1 MKWLGKVAGGALGLA
16 LTSSPIGLV
25 IGAALGH
32 RFDQGLQQGS
42 SRDRYRQ
49 SAHSGSYGRH
59 RVNSGSEDEFF
70 KVTFRLMGQ
79 LAKVDGRVSEESV
92 KSARSLMQQMDLS
105 PEQVKHAINFF
116 NEGKT
121 SGFDLDKA
129 LSKLVAA
136 CRNRRDIAR
145 SVLELQVQVILGAG
159 NISTRQRSI
168 LWQLC
173 QSLKISRV
181 ELAQIEALMRI
192 RMSNANYQSQNKSST
207 PLQLAYDKLGVESNA
222 SDDEVK
228 HQYRR
233 LMNAHHP
240 DKLHAKGADEEVIK
254 DSTDKVQEIRAAY
267 DAIKASR
274 AGKS

>member
-32 RFDQGLQQGS
+32 RFDQGLQQGTGNG
-42 SRDRYRQ
+42 RYRQ
-49 SAHSGSYGRH
+49 SSSYARH
-59 RVNSGSEDEFF
+59 RVNPGEEDEFF
-70 KVTFRLMGQ
+70 KVTFRLMGH
-79 LAKVDGRVSEESV
+79 LAKIDGRVSEESV
-92 KSARSLMQQMDLS
+92 KSARSIMQQMDLS

-121 SGFDLDKA
+121 SGFNLDRA
-129 LSKLVAA
+129 LSRLVVA
-136 CRNRRDIAR
+136 CRNRRDISR

-159 NISTRQRSI
+159 NISTRQRAV

-192 RMSNANYQSQNKSST
+192 RMSNANYQTQNKSST
-207 PLQLAYDKLGVESNA
+207 PLQIAYDTLGIESNA

-228 HQYRR
+228 QQYRR

-240 DKLHAKGADEEVIK
+240 DKLQAKGADEEDIK
-254 DSTDKVQEIRAAY
+254 HSTDKVQEIRAAY

-274 AGKS
+274 AGRV